1 MFRILAIIIIFQ
13 ISCTSTNPIKQNKEQ
28 TRQNLNNFCTQYIH
42 QLQSSTI
49 NILDSCDCQNNNENI
64 EKYNQGIYTYQI
76 YNLKSIKESK
86 TGDSIA
92 KYCILY
98 KGYNCWDG
106 IGVGN
111 YLSNLFFVI
120 ERGNGYEVDKKTSEK
135 FKRTFL
141 DELNLKYPDNKE
153 LNKFEK
159 ERFINEIEVKS
170 FENNI
175 IKGSLKLMQC
185 GIIPCIQGD
194 YQYQL
199 DDNKIS
205 FSNIVRY

>member
-1 MFRILAIIIIFQ
+1 MFRIFAIIIIIQ
-13 ISCTSTNPIKQNKEQ
+13 ISCTSTNPVKLNKEQ
-28 TRQNLNNFCTQYIH
+28 TRQNLNTFCNQYIH

-49 NILDSCDCQNNNENI
+49 KIIDSCDCNNKNENI
-64 EKYNQGIYTYQI
+64 EKYHQGVYTYQI

-86 TGDSIA
+86 TGDSIT

-98 KGYNCWDG
+98 NGYNCWDG

-120 ERGNGYEVDKKTSEK
+120 EHDNSYKGDTITSEQ

-141 DELNLKYPDNKE
+141 DELNLIYPDHKK
-153 LNKFEK
+153 LNKFEN
-159 ERFINEIEVKS
+159 ERFINDINVDS
-170 FENNI
+170 FENNV
-175 IKGSLKLMQC
+175 IKGSFKLMQC
-185 GIIPCIQGD
+185 GIVPCIQGN

-199 DDNKIS
+199 DENKIS
-205 FSNIVRY
+205 FSNIVKY